1 MDRKTNALTFVKD
14 LPCADLATLWSN
26 HFVDA
31 DDNLIPAL
39 PVSEFWDREKE
50 TMMKYGTKVD
60 LTLDELREWE
70 TTCEVKNGYRGKKNE
85 AWKSKVVEKILNCVG
100 TTTEEKTENF
110 AKKNQL
116 WLELRPCFAKNNVV
130 IVDVD
135 GLNSKG
141 DIQINDVFEMDVFP
155 KELIE
160 CPFTLSRNN
169 ALPHFFFECP
179 DLPANVKEHYSFKG
193 KNNNALKVFKDFDA
207 DLLFNHAWELHGSQ
221 VYNYNGELKKINW
234 EKLQSWFSP
243 KLNNYNSILKKKGA
257 VQLVI
262 TEDENATTDAEEVS
276 ISSNVSRTTTNRVDN
291 VVSPKDNKAITML
304 RNLQKCWKSDRLNN
318 YDNWRDFTCVVINKL
333 GDDGKEI
340 WDEISKK
347 YSGYDFNKNSRAW
360 DELKKSAKK
369 EGKKL
374 GWKRLRDWAKEDN
387 PTLFE
392 ELFPY
397 LRIDWERLTD
407 YTFAKMMVELYF
419 KDKVVFTGQGKDL
432 EGYYY
437 NGIYWRQIGLSN
449 AEISK
454 GYFTQLYDYL
464 TQRFN
469 SVADHFEEGT
479 QLVIKQSIRSLDNAT
494 TRSNV
499 IKVLK
504 QENYKADVK
513 WNENRN
519 LFAFEDCVFDLE
531 KGEFV
536 EPSPEQFINLTTGYP
551 LGIERNYPVEW
562 KDIEEFVGG
571 IVETAEVKTYLLRT
585 MATFCKQM
593 NAEEVCYFWLGKQ
606 GRNGKGTLA
615 ELLRMA
621 LGNYFGTMSMDYWT
635 NYSKGEN
642 APNANLANLRYARCI
657 NTSEVGEQDDGTPQK
672 ILVDKFKR
680 ITGGDLITCRNLYST
695 EQIEYQA
702 GKCLIQTNIMPM
714 LVGIERPENYSLKER
729 PNIIE
734 FPFTFVSK
742 EDLDPN
748 NPSLKLK
755 NKTLKEKFQQ
765 DNYKRAFILLL
776 FKYYVD
782 AIKAD
787 GLVPPEPVRRAKM
800 NYLDGSNKILHWF
813 NNVIEKGENSDRII
827 GDELYNSAC
836 QYIPQLKKTNL
847 FKAIEQ
853 ITGKSVANGGWGVS
867 SPQGRFRLNGYKWKD
882 GSDDAVLG

>member
-1 MDRKTNALTFVKD
+1 MDRKQRALTFVRD
-14 LPCADLATLWSN
+14 LSSIDLRTFIET
-26 HFVDA
+26 HFVD
-31 DDNLIPAL
+31 DNDNVVPIL
-39 PVSEFWDREKE
+39 PVSEYSKNNE
-50 TMMKYGTKVD
+50 MIKYGTKSD
-60 LTLDELREWE
+60 FSADELREWGE
-70 TTCEVKNGYRGKKNE
+70 TGEVKNGWRGKKAE
-85 AWKSKVVEKILNCVG
+85 AWKSKVAENIEKLGDDERRVD
-100 TTTEEKTENF
+100 NF
-110 AKKNQL
+110 AKKNTL
-116 WLELRPCFAKNNVV
+116 WWELRPCFAKDNIV

-135 GLNSKG
+135 GLKQKG
-141 DIQINDVFEMDVFP
+141 DIELPDVFKMDVFP
-155 KELIE
+155 KELTA
-160 CPFTLSRNN
+160 CPFTLSRTN

-179 DLPANVKEHYSFKG
+179 DLPSNIKKHYSFKE
-193 KNNNALKVFKDFDA
+193 KKNNALKVFKDFDA
-207 DLLFNHAWELHGSQ
+207 DLLFNHSWELHGSQ
-221 VYNYNGELKKINW
+221 IYNYTGELKRIEW
-234 EKLQSWFSP
+234 EKVQTWFSSN
-243 KLNNYNSILKKKGA
+243 LNQYNSILKPKKIE
-257 VQLVI
+257 LVV
-262 TEDENATTDAEEVS
+262 EDENPMTDVEEVS
-276 ISSNVSRTTTNRVDN
+276 VSSNVSNTTNPASNPAPKDD
-291 VVSPKDNKAITML
+291 KDNKLITML
-304 RNLQKCWKSDRLNN
+304 RNLQKCWKSDRLND
-318 YDNWRDFTCVVINKL
+318 YTNWRDFTFVIINQL
-333 GDDGKEI
+333 GDDGREI

-347 YSGYDFNKNSRAW
+347 YNGYDFNKNNRAW

-374 GWKRLRDWAKEDN
+374 GWKRLRDWANEDN
-387 PTLFE
+387 PTLFA

-397 LRIDWERLTD
+397 LKIDWERLTD

-419 KDKVVFTGQGKDL
+419 KDKVIFTGQGKDL

-437 NGIYWRQIGLSN
+437 NGIYWRNIGLSN

-454 GYFTQLYDYL
+454 GYFSQLYDYL

-469 SVADHFEEGT
+469 SISSLF
-479 QLVIKQSIRSLDNAT
+479 KQEQQITIRASIRLLDSAT
-494 TRSNV
+494 QRANV
-499 IKVLK
+499 VRVMK
-504 QENYKADVK
+504 QENYKAGIK

-519 LFAFEDCVFDLE
+519 LFAFEDCIFDLE

-562 KDIEEFVGG
+562 EDIEEFVGG

-813 NNVIEKGENSDRII
+813 SNVIEKGENSDRII